1 MKYNRLKKQINRKVK
16 KAILERK
23 DSLAD
28 YVDKLFFS
36 DDMIKDI
43 CKMLDDHFP
52 EYHFWATQAFGDGYV
67 TTFCWEEIGT
77 KKLNKK

>member
-1 MKYNRLKKQINRKVK
+1 MKYDKLKKQINRKVK
-16 KAILERK
+16 KAISQGNY
-23 DSLAD
+23 SLAD
-28 YVDKLFFS
+28 YVDELFFS

-52 EYHFWATQAFGDGYV
+52 EYRFWATQAFGDGYA
-67 TTFCWEEIGT
+67 TSFCWEEIGT